1 MIPIHRRTRF
11 DVTRRSCR
19 VGDGS
24 IYVYGSIGDRTV
36 ASVSRVKKRVERFD
50 GDEWQTSETHTFTYD
65 GSNILLERL
74 AFAHGTTRTVE
85 YFWGNDLSGT
95 EQGAGGV
102 GGLVA
107 VSVDG
112 EFFIPCYDHN
122 GNIVCYVSEAGTIA
136 AQYVYAPYGNVIEQY
151 GALAG
156 RFAIRFSTKYTDVET
171 GLISYL
177 RRFYIPVLGR
187 WLNRDPIEE
196 NGGENL
202 YAFCRNAPS
211 RLYDVLGMACRLGT
225 FNVLSLVIDAK
236 PAVNGLSYNPDLIGQ
251 GESLLSSLGMLDLL
265 SAPASLMTGSA
276 LSRLISAL
284 DIAAGKITSPNNNAM
299 EQIRRLLE
307 KLKKGPIEVYG
318 KLEYEMCECK
328 GRKTKMM
335 RQEPL
340 SEKDE
345 IVLDPTDINAVRTAY
360 NNIMRALM
368 EKLSAK
374 VKATRGVK

>member
-1 MIPIHRRTRF
+1 ME
-11 DVTRRSCR
+11 
-19 VGDGS
+19 
-24 IYVYGSIGDRTV
+24 
-36 ASVSRVKKRVERFD
+36 SR
-50 GDEWQTSETHTFTYD
+50 
-65 GSNILLERL
+65 
-74 AFAHGTTRTVE
+74 
-85 YFWGNDLSGT
+85 
-95 EQGAGGV
+95 
-102 GGLVA
+102 
-107 VSVDG
+107 
-112 EFFIPCYDHN
+112 
-122 GNIVCYVSEAGTIA
+122 
-136 AQYVYAPYGNVIEQY
+136 
-151 GALAG
+151 
-156 RFAIRFSTKYTDVET
+156 
-171 GLISYL
+171 
-177 RRFYIPVLGR
+177 
-187 WLNRDPIEE
+187 
-196 NGGENL
+196 
-202 YAFCRNAPS
+202 
-211 RLYDVLGMACRLGT
+211 
-225 FNVLSLVIDAK
+225 AK